1 MRLGWIEGC
10 RQIES
15 AQLVSRVEQKCQTHS
30 IPRACPSIV
39 ATASFKVTELAH

>member
-15 AQLVSRVEQKCQTHS
+15 ARLVEQKCQTHS
-30 IPRACPSIV
+30 IPRACLSIV
-39 ATASFKVTELAH
+39 ATASFKVAELAH